1 MKDHLKERI
10 LRSIEALS
18 DERGYQVLDYVEFLE
33 SKYGE
38 RASPA
43 GILAQISDKVEDTM
57 RAGKVPLD
65 AISGTVKFFGG
76 ATKVMSGLASA
87 AQAVVEETSRTLTTP
102 PRKAGPADTKACGRR
117 EARGRRQ
124 AWPGSQPPEARM
136 FPMKGPLD

>member
-10 LRSIEALS
+10 IRGLEALS

-38 RASPA
+38 RANPS
-43 GILAQISDKVEDTM
+43 GILAQLSDKVEDTM

-65 AISGTVKFFGG
+65 AISGTVKIFGG

-87 AQAVVEETSRTLTTP
+87 AQAVVDETSRALSTP
-102 PRKAGPADTKACGRR
+102 PTKSAASPGAKPAEVKPDAEKSAEPKSTERN
-117 EARGRRQ
+117 
-124 AWPGSQPPEARM
+124 PE
-136 FPMKGPLD
+136 

>member
-10 LRSIEALS
+10 IRSIESLS

-38 RASPA
+38 RAAPT

-57 RAGKVPLD
+57 RAGKLPLD

-76 ATKVMSGLASA
+76 ATKVMDGLASA
-87 AQAVVEETSRTLTTP
+87 AQAVVEETSRTLSSTP
-102 PRKAGPADTKACGRR
+102 KKPDPATVKPAEPGPAESNKAEPKPAEPKSTERT
-117 EARGRRQ
+117 
-124 AWPGSQPPEARM
+124 PS
-136 FPMKGPLD
+136 